1 MARDRG
7 GGWLS
12 GGLPA
17 RSGPEGIEPPRPQ
30 PSLSAL
36 DSPLVAALAAYWEAR
51 RDGRPFPSRGEI
63 DPLDIPALLPDLVLL
78 DVLPP
83 PNSYRVRL
91 FGTRLAAANSA
102 DLTGR
107 LLEDCGLG
115 EGYAGFRAELD
126 RACDSQGPVFFE
138 SGFLWRRQRYR
149 GFRMGVFPLGPA
161 PERVDILLGGVEM
174 LAA

>member
-12 GGLPA
+12 GVLPA
-17 RSGPEGIEPPRPQ
+17 QSGPEGIEPPRPQ
-30 PSLSAL
+30 PSLAAL
-36 DSPLVAALAAYWEAR
+36 DSPLVAALATYWEGR
-51 RDGRPFPSRGEI
+51 CDGRPFPARGEI

-83 PNSYRVRL
+83 PDSYRVRL
-91 FGTRLAAANSA
+91 FGTRLAAANSS

-115 EGYAGFRAELD
+115 EGYVAFRGQLD
-126 RACDSQGPVFFE
+126 RVRDTQIPVFFE
-138 SGFLWRRQRYR
+138 SAFLWRRQRYR
-149 GFRMGVFPLGPA
+149 GFRMGVFPLGAA
-161 PERVDILLGGVEM
+161 PGRVDILLGGVEM